1 MIVTCPACRTR
12 YLVDDAELG
21 GDAGRRVR
29 CASCGNLWR
38 YSSVAAA
45 IQTAV
50 AEATAEV
57 EAAAYV
63 PPPAAA
69 YAPATTAGAPPPGS
83 ALRAEPGT
91 QALPR
96 PAGQPAPVRPA
107 VVVELPGATRE
118 RGGRAGILGLI
129 VFVAA
134 LALIA
139 VLARDRIMA
148 TYPPAAP
155 VYEALRL
162 TEPPGTGLEITSSVT
177 RTSDSLIV
185 AGDITNG
192 SAVPRPVGRLRVSLR
207 DGARTDLETR
217 IIDLPANQLPPGAT
231 AHYSTIF
238 EHPSITATAADV
250 VFATE

>member
-29 CASCGNLWR
+29 CASCGNLWH
-38 YSSVAAA
+38 YSPDAAA

-69 YAPATTAGAPPPGS
+69 YAPAAAASPPVS

-91 QALPR
+91 QAQPR
-96 PAGQPAPVRPA
+96 PPGQAAPLRPA
-107 VVVELPGATRE
+107 VVVEPPAATGE
-118 RGGRAGILGLI
+118 RIGRAGILGLI

-139 VLARDRIMA
+139 VLARDRIVA
-148 TYPPAAP
+148 LYPLAGSA
-155 VYEALRL
+155 YEMLHL
-162 TEPPGTGLEITSSVT
+162 SEPPGSGLELTSSVT

-192 SAVPRPVGRLRVSLR
+192 TTVPRSVGRLRVTLR
-207 DGARTDLETR
+207 DGAGASLETR
-217 IIDLPANQLPPGAT
+217 MIDLSVGQLPPGAT
-231 AHYSTIF
+231 AHYDTVF
-238 EHPSITATAADV
+238 EHPSITATSADV
-250 VFATE
+250 VFAPE

>member
-1 MIVTCPACRTR
+1 MIVTCPACQTR
-12 YLVDDAELG
+12 YLVDDTELG
-21 GDAGRRVR
+21 GETGRRVR
-29 CASCGNLWR
+29 CASCGNLWH
-38 YSSVAAA
+38 YSPVGAA

-63 PPPAAA
+63 APPAAA
-69 YAPATTAGAPPPGS
+69 AAASPPGS

-91 QALPR
+91 AAQFR
-96 PAGQPAPVRPA
+96 PPGQSAAVRPA
-107 VVVELPGATRE
+107 VAVELPGATRQDTA
-118 RGGRAGILGLI
+118 RATILGLI

-139 VLARDRIMA
+139 ILARDRIMA
-148 TYPPAAP
+148 VYPAVGP
-155 VYEALRL
+155 VYETLRL
-162 TEPPGTGLEITSSVT
+162 TEPPGNGLEVTSSVT
-177 RTSDSLIV
+177 RTSASLIV
-185 AGDITNG
+185 DGDIING
-192 SAVPRPVGRLRVSLR
+192 SAVPRPVGRLQVTLR
-207 DGARTDLETR
+207 DGAGASLETR